1 MIITVTTEREEGEEE
16 EEKKKT
22 WLKSDLSLS
31 ASVITCAKVT
41 IKVD

>member
-1 MIITVTTEREEGEEE
+1 MIITVTTEREEKEKEK
-16 EEKKKT
+16 KKKT